1 VKTVLLALCFAY
13 AVSRLAAADF
23 TVTNNSDTGPGS
35 LYQAIT
41 DANNMPG
48 ADRVLFNIPGP
59 GVHIIDVS
67 HNSLP
72 TLTDSLVIDGYS
84 QPGAK
89 PNSLVVGD
97 NAVLLIQIDGAAATA
112 PGAGF
117 VLDHGTTLPDY
128 VIRGLSITG
137 FVAQQPATGGKP
149 CFARHSYGIFVQSVG
164 SALISGNFIGL
175 LPDGET
181 ARGNDAGIGSSNL
194 VTIGGGDPASRNII
208 SGNTGFGVRG
218 FSDETGNIVNANPV
232 VQGNYIGTN
241 ASGTKAVPNAIGIH
255 LAGDYSAA
263 LTLIGGTSG
272 NAANLVS
279 GNNFGIYLGTNIFCQ
294 NIAIYFPAKNVP
306 IKGNVIG
313 LQADHL
319 RPLPNRVAIE
329 LLVGSN
335 NVIGGLEVGAGNVIA
350 FNSSGVDVSDYTQRP
365 GPGVGIV
372 RPESVGNQILSN
384 SIYANAGL
392 GIDLASNGRTPNDA
406 GDADT
411 GPNMVQNFPII
422 TAASVANGSAT
433 ITGTLNST
441 ANTQFTLQYFSES
454 LDLVQPV
461 QTYLGNS
468 TVTTDANG
476 NAQFSKS
483 FPVKDTNI
491 AFDMTATSQ
500 DGNTS
505 EFFRNPPR
513 SLNLST
519 RVLVQSGEKVAIA
532 GLIVNSGGGITSS
545 VFAVVRAL
553 GPSLQGQIGG
563 TLADPLLEV
572 YDSTG
577 KRIATNDNWR
587 EGFSDV
593 IQAQGLAPASE
604 LESAVQ
610 LGLAAGSYTV
620 VVRDAQGGSGLGLV
634 EIYKIENED
643 QSGRFANGEVLNIST
658 RGLVGTGDSAMI
670 AGTILQ
676 NTDSSTRIVARAIGP
691 SLAAADVTDPL
702 ADPMLELR
710 DSQGALIASNDN
722 WRDGLP
728 DELSAVDMAPKNDKE
743 SAIFVRLP
751 SGAYTATV
759 RGKDGGTGVALVELY
774 NLH

>member
-1 VKTVLLALCFAY
+1 MKTVLLALCLAY

-41 DANNMPG
+41 DANNLPG

-117 VLDHGTTLPDY
+117 VLDKGTTLPDY

-149 CFARHSYGIFVQSVG
+149 CFARHSYGISVQSVG

-208 SGNTGFGVRG
+208 SGNAGSGVRG

-272 NAANLVS
+272 NAANLIS

-294 NIAIYFPAKNVP
+294 NIAIYLPAKNVP

-384 SIYANAGL
+384 SIYANGGL

-519 RVLVQSGEKVAIA
+519 RVLVQSGDKVAIA

-545 VFAVVRAL
+545 AFLIVRAL
-553 GPSLQGQIGG
+553 GPSLQGQIGA
-563 TLADPLLEV
+563 TLADPMLEV

-702 ADPMLELR
+702 ADPVLELR

-728 DELSAVDMAPKNDKE
+728 DDLSAVDMAPKNDKE